1 MTILVLL
8 VKMSY
13 FLMISVH
20 LFRVGTGVPALMST
34 SIARILA
41 SSGDHAFL
49 FSGRVSGG
57 TTSPLF
63 LWNWF
68 QSRFTLL
75 VQPGT
80 VQVW

>member
-13 FLMISVH
+13 FLMN

-34 SIARILA
+34 SIARILS

-63 LWNWF
+63 LWNWLIWF